1 MPPGALRP
9 GEGMMKPY
17 TKTGDD
23 GTTGRPGGGRTSKS
37 DPLVAAGGA
46 VEELIAHLGLCLT
59 RARDDGAEAIGEAL
73 EPVQRELFAAG
84 AMLAAVGTGQRP
96 HVEPEGPSVERIER
110 TVDDAQASLPELRAF
125 ILPRGTELACR
136 LHVART
142 VCRRAE
148 RAVVGAA
155 AGGADVPAVVLQY
168 LNRLGDLLFVLARLA
183 NHAAGAEEEPW
194 RP

>member
-1 MPPGALRP
+1 
-9 GEGMMKPY
+9 MKLY

-46 VEELIAHLGLCLT
+46 VEELNAHLGLCL
-59 RARDDGAEAIGEAL
+59 AHASAEDAVRIVEAL
-73 EPVQRELFAAG
+73 GTVQSDVLAAG
-84 AMLAAVGTGQRP
+84 ALLAAVGTGERP
-96 HVEPEGPSVERIER
+96 GASLDASCVDRMEREIDE
-110 TVDDAQASLPELRAF
+110 AHASLPALKSFVVPGGAEL
-125 ILPRGTELACR
+125 TCR

-148 RAVVGAA
+148 RAVVAA
-155 AGGADVPAVVLQY
+155 ADGGADVPAVVLQY

-183 NHAAGAEEEPW
+183 NRAAGAEEEPW
-194 RP
+194 RR